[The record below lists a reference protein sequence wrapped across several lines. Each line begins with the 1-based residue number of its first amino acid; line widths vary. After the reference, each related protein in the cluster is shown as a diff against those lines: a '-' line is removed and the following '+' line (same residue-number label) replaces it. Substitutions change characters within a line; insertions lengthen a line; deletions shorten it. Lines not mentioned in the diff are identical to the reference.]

1 MVSSSLQL
9 LNFMEAATKGH
20 KHSKSDSAMKKTWE
34 DRLSNILEASH
45 RPKLNMGELKSCV
58 KAKARQSLTTEIQNS
73 MNPEFVVRSA
83 LQKAMTYR
91 PLSHDPTSENPIT
104 KPAEDLIKEIA
115 VLEMQVVYMEK
126 YLLSLYRKTFDERA
140 SFLST
145 LDEKSAST
153 STTHKWLSLK
163 VPGHNVTTKNENS
176 GKHIEAA
183 FDYLDLI
190 NV

>member
-1 MVSSSLQL
+1 
-9 LNFMEAATKGH
+9 
-20 KHSKSDSAMKKTWE
+20 
-34 DRLSNILEASH
+34 
-45 RPKLNMGELKSCV
+45 
-58 KAKARQSLTTEIQNS
+58 
-73 MNPEFVVRSA
+73 
-83 LQKAMTYR
+83 MTYR

-176 GKHIEAA
+176 V
-183 FDYLDLI
+183 I
-190 NV
+190 NSNCFLPSQD